1 MMETK
6 ELFDWVLKQPCFEVF
21 FSSMFFC
28 VCRSVRLW
36 KFLSLTRSLLGAE
49 NVLHAISKQ
58 VRYIWEEGSEGK
70 SQ

>member
-21 FSSMFFC
+21 FSSIVLLC
-28 VCRSVRLW
+28 VSHVRLC
-36 KFLSLTRSLLGAE
+36 KFLSLTCSLLGAE

-58 VRYIWEEGSEGK
+58 VRYIREEGSKGK